1 MLLSD
6 TNTIQLTSA
15 FLESR
20 QHKIKTLKA
29 ADSEK
34 LQGASGSFDSLSLYL
49 CVCVC
54 VCVCVLLQTNV
65 FIIQTFSAAKQRVSQ
80 RNHGDGAFTNERSLR
95 MGAPSSSNKSVC
107 AQRGGKQAAHS
118 SNHQHVC
125 MCRVSPLSPLE
136 QQQWES
142 IQTIKPSM

>member
-34 LQGASGSFDSLSLYL
+34 LQGALFLSLFIYVYVYVY
-49 CVCVC
+49 VCVC
-54 VCVCVLLQTNV
+54 VCV
-65 FIIQTFSAAKQRVSQ
+65 
-80 RNHGDGAFTNERSLR
+80 
-95 MGAPSSSNKSVC
+95 SSS
-107 AQRGGKQAAHS
+107 KQMFS
-118 SNHQHVC
+118 
-125 MCRVSPLSPLE
+125 
-136 QQQWES
+136 
-142 IQTIKPSM
+142 